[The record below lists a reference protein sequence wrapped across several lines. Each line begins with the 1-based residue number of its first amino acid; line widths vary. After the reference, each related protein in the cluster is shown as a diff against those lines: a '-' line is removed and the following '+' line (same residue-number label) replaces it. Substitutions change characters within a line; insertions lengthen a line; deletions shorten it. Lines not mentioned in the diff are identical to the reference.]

1 MLSLQQEDQPQSTEE
16 ESSEEPEDN
25 AQTEPLCQ
33 DSKTSCHPQAWP
45 QSKSLNYSWWKQK
58 LNAVIVDCGFTTLSV
73 LSIDQG

>member
-33 DSKTSCHPQAWP
+33 DSKTSRHPQAWP
-45 QSKSLNYSWWKQK
+45 
-58 LNAVIVDCGFTTLSV
+58 
-73 LSIDQG
+73 